1 MSELVIDTNIFLYSV
16 EKRIHLKDVVY
27 NSSFSFDPVMLE
39 CVEHELRSLS
49 LKNNFAS
56 IALKEYE
63 WLKRIK
69 IEGKGDKCILDYCLE
84 KNAILMTMD
93 RDLAITAREKGVKVM
108 KIEDGRRLVWY
119 R

>member
-16 EKRIHLKDVVY
+16 EKRIQLQDIIY
-27 NSSFSFDPVMLE
+27 SSSFSFNPVMLE
-39 CVEHELRSLS
+39 CVENELRSLS
-49 LKNNFAS
+49 FKNNFAS

-69 IEGKGDKCILDYCLE
+69 SEGKGDKCIMGYCLE
-84 KNAILMTMD
+84 KNAFLLTMD
-93 RDLAITAREKGVKVM
+93 RELANNASENGVRVL